1 MTRTLIGLTQVRKT
15 LLSVIVAL
23 IPSANGALAK
33 DRIEA
38 FFLWTQDQLSKL
50 QFSPKSYQQSRVGLV
65 FTDPRRVGEIEK
77 ILFDPAF
84 KPQKKPLEADFFAE
98 TIIKSTKTKK
108 EISENASCN
117 WNDDKSVAECWIED
131 DGGAFKITTFSRSL
145 DSKSADLHFV
155 IQPNDEYKIFRI
167 AAGQGLK
174 VEVSTSG
181 SVVESP
187 ITFR

>member
-1 MTRTLIGLTQVRKT
+1 
-15 LLSVIVAL
+15 
-23 IPSANGALAK
+23 
-33 DRIEA
+33 
-38 FFLWTQDQLSKL
+38 
-50 QFSPKSYQQSRVGLV
+50 VGLV
-65 FTDPRRVGEIEK
+65 FADPRGGGEIEK

-84 KPQKKPLEADFFAE
+84 RPKKRPSEADFFVE

-108 EISENASCN
+108 DISENASCD

-131 DGGAFKITTFSRSL
+131 DGGAFQITTFSRSR

-155 IQPNDEYKIFRI
+155 IQPKGEYKIFRI
-167 AAGQGLK
+167 AAGRGMK

-187 ITFR
+187 ITFS